1 MRKLTV
7 YLAALLLFLLPL
19 KFGGLAVMP
28 EYGGFFPEFFID
40 WLVVTWHPHA
50 LAYAGTLL
58 LAAALL
64 TTKKKAGQKSLLFT
78 LFWCVLPSLAVL
90 PGIINGESIIALGEI
105 SLLTGMATVTAAV
118 MLLTADAPERAAL
131 FISALIAGGAATAC
145 YGWYQHFVT
154 LDEMRRFAAEQ
165 EAAGI
170 PLSEGMQLK
179 LTDPRIFSTL
189 ASSNVLA
196 SLLLIML
203 TCGMY
208 AAEYWSRFITPP
220 RTTRIVFR
228 MIFAVLFISVLVLTR
243 SRSAVFCPVAA
254 GLIALFSTPK
264 IKVRWK
270 IAGLTAGILI
280 MTAGVVFALHHGRGI
295 ASMGERAD
303 YWRTCAI
310 LCRTYPL
317 AGAGWGGFFRTHMQ
331 IKLSDVDESARDPHN
346 VVAAFASQCGIVSG
360 LVMLAVLL
368 LPLILLWRS
377 RFEKNWCGMVLWCGI
392 LFTVHSLIDCDWQIP
407 ALPAIMGALYAIAI
421 ALLPE
426 EKFPAY
432 APYAAGTVSIL
443 LMLTG
448 CWSSWRYIA
457 GDHALSALQDK
468 VNPATGEMAQKL
480 AACPVEYFVAQAEKY
495 RPDSAVTQMYA
506 GDWYLRNNDLI
517 SAEKAF
523 QRVLELDPVR
533 PGAYARLAKI
543 ALLRGD
549 RKKAEE
555 LMLKAHEL
563 FPKSRHYTLEKLYG
577 DK

>member
-1 MRKLTV
+1 M
-7 YLAALLLFLLPL
+7 
-19 KFGGLAVMP
+19 
-28 EYGGFFPEFFID
+28 
-40 WLVVTWHPHA
+40 
-50 LAYAGTLL
+50 
-58 LAAALL
+58 
-64 TTKKKAGQKSLLFT
+64 
-78 LFWCVLPSLAVL
+78 
-90 PGIINGESIIALGEI
+90 
-105 SLLTGMATVTAAV
+105 LTGMATVTAAV

-189 ASSNVLA
+189 ASSNALA

-220 RTTRIVFR
+220 RTTKIVFR
-228 MIFAVLFISVLVLTR
+228 VIFAVLFISVLVLTR

-270 IAGLTAGILI
+270 IAGLTVGILI

-377 RFEKNWCGMVLWCGI
+377 RFEKNWCGMVFWCGI

-407 ALPAIMGALYAIAI
+407 ALISIMGVLYICAIAENPGVI
-421 ALLPE
+421 PE
-426 EKFPAY
+426 KIPSWCIN
-432 APYAAGTVSIL
+432 TIL
-443 LMLTG
+443 LIVAVSGVWISRVYLN
-448 CWSSWRYIA
+448 
-457 GDHALSALQDK
+457 GDYALSRLQDK
-468 VNPATGEMAQKL
+468 VNPPNVEVHQKMAHIPFEKL
-480 AACPVEYFVAQAEKY
+480 YDDAKKERPNAAIIE
-495 RPDSAVTQMYA
+495 MYA
-506 GDWYLRNNDLI
+506 GDWF
-517 SAEKAF
+517 F
-523 QRVLELDPVR
+523 QCNQPEQAYKHYTRALELDPVR
-533 PGAYARLAKI
+533 PAAYARLAK
-543 ALLRGD
+543 LELRYGNQE
-549 RKKAEE
+549 KAEA
-555 LMLKAHEL
+555 LMTKAHEL
-563 FPKSRHYTLEKLYG
+563 FPKSRFYKMEKLYG
-577 DK
+577 SDE